1 LDLNTTIVLLIVL
14 ILAMN
19 QAVMRIPRY
28 GRDERVFWSVQ
39 FFDLA
44 MASIVLF
51 YGIPGLEAY
60 PAVPVVVSLLFV
72 MHVAQNHNMRAN
84 WQAEL
89 RSEEGDAIRAE
100 AERLRATRDPEEDF

>member
-1 LDLNTTIVLLIVL
+1 MDLNTTIVLLIVL

-44 MASIVLF
+44 MATIILF

-72 MHVAQNHNMRAN
+72 MHVAQNHQMRAD
-84 WQAEL
+84 WMAE
-89 RSEEGDAIRAE
+89 EFNDEGDAIRAE
-100 AERLRATRDPEEDF
+100 NARLKATRAPEEDF